1 VLPALTHLTN
11 AWAALYANSAPLRT
25 GVGFAHIAGLVGGGG
40 SAIVEDR
47 GILRAA
53 RRGDEIARLHQLHR
67 LRGVHRGVIIGLVV
81 VIASGVLL
89 LASDLETYLHSWVFW
104 VKMVA
109 VAVLL
114 ANGGLMIWAG
124 HRADG
129 GHPRGWAWLARASI
143 ASLTLWSITTLL
155 GAALPNV

>member
-1 VLPALTHLTN
+1 MLPALTHLTD

-40 SAIVEDR
+40 SAVVEDR

-53 RRGDEIARLHQLHR
+53 RRGDETARRHQLHR
-67 LRGVHRGVIIGLVV
+67 LRGVHRGVIIGLAV

-89 LASDLETYLHSWVFW
+89 LASDLETYVHSWVFW
-104 VKMVA
+104 AKMIA
-109 VAVLL
+109 VVVLL

-124 HRADG
+124 RHADA
-129 GHPRGWAWLARASI
+129 GHPRGWTWLTRASV
-143 ASLTLWSITTLL
+143 ASLTLWFVTTLL